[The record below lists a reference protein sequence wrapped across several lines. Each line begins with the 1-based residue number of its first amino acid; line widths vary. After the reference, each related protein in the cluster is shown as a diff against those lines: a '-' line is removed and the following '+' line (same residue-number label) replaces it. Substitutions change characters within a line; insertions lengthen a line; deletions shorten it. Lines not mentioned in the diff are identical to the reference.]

1 MTHRPRRAA
10 GAVVLLLVAAA
21 GCVGQGDA
29 GAPPAAEFEGNGV
42 GVAVRLDRDTDGAE
56 RLRVTFRP
64 QESGFHLYSVD
75 LPAGGVS
82 GLGIPTRLA
91 VRGGLAADG
100 PPTADRP
107 LRTVSPAGLDVEL
120 PVYPD
125 GPVTL
130 TLPVHRTGEAR
141 AEAVVSYG
149 ACSEGRCLIPV
160 FDQALGFALP

>member
-1 MTHRPRRAA
+1 MTLRRRHA
-10 GAVVLLLVAAA
+10 GAAATLLLTVA
-21 GCVGQGDA
+21 GCAGQSPA
-29 GAPPAAEFEGNGV
+29 AAPPAAGFEGNGV
-42 GVAVRLDRDTDGAE
+42 SVAVRLDREAGGAE

-64 QESGFHLYSVD
+64 QEAGFHLYSVD

-100 PPTADRP
+100 TPVADRP

-160 FDQALGFALP
+160 FDRPIAFALP